1 MPTAAACEQDK
12 QSSPFG
18 HLLEPAQRSKVA
30 SELNAAI
37 LASQSETT
45 TPRLPNLLK
54 LLTWAQHQ
62 LGTRCDFP
70 TIDPLATP
78 SSPMPPPDSP
88 SSPHDHDD

>member
-1 MPTAAACEQDK
+1 MSTTVARHQDK

-54 LLTWAQHQ
+54 LLTWAQQQ
-62 LGTRCDFP
+62 LCTRCDFP
-70 TIDPLATP
+70 TIDPLAPP
-78 SSPMPPPDSP
+78 SSPPPPSK
-88 SSPHDHDD
+88 SIASAHDHED